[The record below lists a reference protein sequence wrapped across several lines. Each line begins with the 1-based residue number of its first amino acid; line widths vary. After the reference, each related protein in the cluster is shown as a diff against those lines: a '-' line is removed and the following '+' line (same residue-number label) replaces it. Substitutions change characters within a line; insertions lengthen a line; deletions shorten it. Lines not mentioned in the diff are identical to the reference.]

1 MMAQTNPIL
10 PGFVGRRRELAAL
23 ADQLEDVRASGSGR
37 FVQIRGRRRVG
48 KSWLVEEF
56 VLRQAVPHVFF
67 TATRNP
73 VDGDLGRF
81 AESLVQSSLPDE
93 ARSSGLAF
101 ANWEA
106 ALTTATIGAT
116 RERPSV
122 IIIDEF
128 PYLGGDSEDAARA
141 IESLFSAAWERR
153 LSRSPVLLVLVGS
166 DLAMMERLTGYGRP
180 LYDRVTRALIV
191 NPLSPGDIAAI
202 AKVSP
207 EDAIDAYAV
216 IGGLPAFAVAWE
228 RAGGLREFLRSALS
242 GPDTPFVNAALRI
255 LEAEFPAQLQAR
267 TILSAI
273 GHGERTMKN
282 ISNATGIQGSNLAK
296 PVSQLADAKRVIR
309 VEEPLSAQPLHAPRY
324 AVADP
329 YLRFWL
335 RFVEREL
342 PAIERLR
349 TDEVV
354 DRILSQWADV
364 RGRFV
369 EPIIREA
376 LERLLPDGRLPGASY
391 VGSYWTRTNDPEIDL
406 IGADQRT
413 SPAVV
418 AFAGSIKWRDR
429 APFDSADLERL
440 LTKSALVPGV
450 GPLTPMVAVSRSG
463 VDRSA
468 RKLHLGIAPE
478 ELVSQAGTR

>member
-1 MMAQTNPIL
+1 MTAHTIPML
-10 PGFVGRRRELAAL
+10 SGFVGRQRELAVL
-23 ADQLEDVRASGSGR
+23 AEQLEDVRESGTGR

-56 VLRQAVPHVFF
+56 VLRHAAPHVFF

-73 VDGDLGRF
+73 VDGDLARF
-81 AESLVQSSLPDE
+81 ADDLAQSSLPDE
-93 ARSSGLAF
+93 VRSVGVTF

-106 ALTTATIGAT
+106 ALATAAIGAT
-116 RERPSV
+116 REHPSV

-128 PYLGGDSEDAARA
+128 PYLGGESDERARA
-141 IESLFSAAWERR
+141 IESLVSVAWERR
-153 LSRSPVLLVLVGS
+153 LSRLPVLLILVGS
-166 DLAMMERLTGYGRP
+166 DLAMMERLTEYGRP
-180 LYDRVTRALIV
+180 LYDRVTRALV
-191 NPLSPGDIAAI
+191 VDPLSPADIAAI
-202 AKVSP
+202 AKLPP
-207 EDAIDAYAV
+207 EDTIDAYAV
-216 IGGLPAFAVAWE
+216 IGGLPAFAAAWK
-228 RAGGLREFLRSALS
+228 RAGGLREFLLSALS
-242 GPDTPFVNAALRI
+242 GPDTPFVNSALRI

-273 GHGERTMKN
+273 GHGERTMKA
-282 ISNATGIQGSNLAK
+282 ISNATAIQVSNLAK
-296 PVSQLADAKRVIR
+296 PVSQLTDAKRVIR
-309 VEEPLSAQPLHAPRY
+309 VEEPLSAQPLRAPRY

-354 DRILSQWADV
+354 NRILAHWPDV

-369 EPIIREA
+369 EPIIRAA

-406 IGADQRT
+406 IGADKRT
-413 SPAVV
+413 SPATV
-418 AFAGSIKWRDR
+418 AFAGSIKWRDTG
-429 APFDSADLERL
+429 PFDSADLEQL
-440 LTKSALVPGV
+440 LEKSALVPGV
-450 GPLTPMVAVSRSG
+450 DPSTPMVAVSRSG

-468 RKLHLGIAPE
+468 RKLHLVIAPE
-478 ELVSQAGTR
+478 ELVSPSGTR